1 MPPPID
7 YSIYDEKCL
16 VRVMN
21 YRDIAAEAEAAAH
34 VSRQDPSRASAQA
47 VELEHN
53 SAVDNVS
60 ETSSQRAQ
68 RQIDNFELEKMPSK
82 VIMLRHQ
89 NEGIE
94 GNLIVQH
101 SEASFFVRKQILE
114 RAKNFW
120 KETKEINSN

>member
-7 YSIYDEKCL
+7 YSTFDEKCL

-21 YRDIAAEAEAAAH
+21 YRDVAAEAEAAAH

-53 SAVDNVS
+53 SAVDNQS

-68 RQIDNFELEKMPSK
+68 RQIDNFELEKLPQK
-82 VIMLRHQ
+82 VIMLR
-89 NEGIE
+89 
-94 GNLIVQH
+94 
-101 SEASFFVRKQILE
+101 R
-114 RAKNFW
+114 
-120 KETKEINSN
+120 

>member
-53 SAVDNVS
+53 SAVDNQS

-68 RQIDNFELEKMPSK
+68 RQIDNFELEKMPNK
-82 VIMLRHQ
+82 VIMLKRQ

-94 GNLIVQH
+94 GNLIIQH
-101 SEASFFVRKQILE
+101 SEASYFVRK
-114 RAKNFW
+114 
-120 KETKEINSN
+120 